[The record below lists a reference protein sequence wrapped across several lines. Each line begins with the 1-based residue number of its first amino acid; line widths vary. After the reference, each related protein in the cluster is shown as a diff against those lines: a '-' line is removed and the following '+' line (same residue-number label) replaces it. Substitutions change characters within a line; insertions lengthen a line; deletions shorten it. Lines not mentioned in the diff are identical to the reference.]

1 MDETKE
7 KLEKAE
13 SQLKTLK
20 THLVDVEDS
29 YSSELSTAEEKLRE
43 TQTLLQTAEER
54 ARTSSTAYTS
64 AR

>member
-1 MDETKE
+1 MEDTNE

-13 SQLKTLK
+13 NQLKTLK
-20 THLVDVEDS
+20 THLVNVEDS
-29 YSSELSTAEEKLRE
+29 YISELSTAEEKLRE
-43 TQTLLQTAEER
+43 TQAMLQAAEER